1 MSSAAY
7 MYIKYTYSLIGAGRS
22 RTGLWCNLDL
32 FTIVDVSDG
41 NFKIHQLFPWCFIL
55 LYAYLNEVLYA
66 QVQNITY
73 KWGVLGDIDANSNSI
88 VYVHQQPV
96 ATCYTVINGKNT
108 TLTEK
113 LIPYL
118 MQK

>member
-7 MYIKYTYSLIGAGRS
+7 MYIKYTYSLSGAGRS

-55 LYAYLNEVLYA
+55 LYAYLNEVHYA